1 MKALLVF
8 AHPRKES
15 FTHALV
21 HRVTEALVA
30 NGAEVTVRDLY
41 KLDFDSVLRGEDT
54 IHIENG
60 KFVREATSF
69 PPDVQTEMDLIAESD
84 LLVIFFQVGGMVCLR

>member
-15 FTHALV
+15 FTHAFV
-21 HRVTEALVA
+21 NRVTEALLA

-41 KLDFDSVLRGEDT
+41 KLGFDPVLRG
-54 IHIENG
+54 
-60 KFVREATSF
+60 
-69 PPDVQTEMDLIAESD
+69 
-84 LLVIFFQVGGMVCLR
+84 

>member
-15 FTHALV
+15 FTQAFV

-30 NGAEVTVRDLY
+30 NGAEVTVRDL
-41 KLDFDSVLRGEDT
+41 
-54 IHIENG
+54 
-60 KFVREATSF
+60 
-69 PPDVQTEMDLIAESD
+69 
-84 LLVIFFQVGGMVCLR
+84 